1 MIDTNVPSCL
11 GLLPAQA
18 GTAPIVT
25 RHLLCAPPEQVFAAW
40 TQPPLW
46 AVWWGP
52 RDAALLHGRV
62 EGRVGGRHEW
72 QGRSADG
79 AVVRLHGLFHELA
92 EPEWIV
98 CTLNWQ
104 QGTRQL
110 FQMIVTATLH
120 DHPQGTA
127 LRMHGEPTHHL
138 DPAARE
144 LWSSSAHHAMQRLD
158 AVLRALPPD
167 LTPPPGPVP

>member
-1 MIDTNVPSCL
+1 MIDTNVPACP
-11 GLLPAQA
+11 GLLPSQA
-18 GTAPIVT
+18 GTTPIVT
-25 RHLLCAPPEQVFAAW
+25 RHLLSAPPEQVFAAW

-52 RDAALLHGRV
+52 RDTALLHGRV

-72 QGRSADG
+72 QGHGADG

-98 CTLNWQ
+98 CTLNWEH
-104 QGTRQL
+104 GARLL

-120 DHPQGTA
+120 DHQDGTA
-127 LRMHGEPTHHL
+127 LRLHGEPLHHL
-138 DPAARE
+138 DAAARE
-144 LWSSSAHHAMQRLD
+144 LWIASAHHAMLRLD
-158 AVLRALPPD
+158 AVLRALPPGF
-167 LTPPPGPVP
+167 TPGAGQLP